1 MGNHPPFMPI
11 NTWLSCIEVG
21 RFAIES
27 FTSVLNT
34 LRTSKIF
41 ELSSPV
47 LLFIIASIV
56 RLNLDIFGSKG
67 SFFVYSY
74 NKIGHFLIISMQRSL
89 LRSACD
95 IFWLPKTM
103 LVLCLHCLVELH
115 EESHAFWKL
124 HNYEPRASPL
134 PIPTVTVL
142 KSSTARN
149 SSRIPNFQVSLQSTI
164 GRQGVGEGPTH
175 T

>member
-41 ELSSPV
+41 ELSSPI

-56 RLNLDIFGSKG
+56 CLNLDIFGSKG

-74 NKIGHFLIISMQRSL
+74 NKIGHFLIIAMRFSTKFPCNEVFFVVLVTSFDYPKRCSCCVYI
-89 LRSACD
+89 A
-95 IFWLPKTM
+95 WLSYMKKAMLFESFTTM
-103 LVLCLHCLVELH
+103 NL
-115 EESHAFWKL
+115 A
-124 HNYEPRASPL
+124 PL
-134 PIPTVTVL
+134 PC
-142 KSSTARN
+142 RF
-149 SSRIPNFQVSLQSTI
+149 R
-164 GRQGVGEGPTH
+164 R
-175 T
+175 

>member
-1 MGNHPPFMPI
+1 M
-11 NTWLSCIEVG
+11 E
-21 RFAIES
+21 E
-27 FTSVLNT
+27 
-34 LRTSKIF
+34 
-41 ELSSPV
+41 
-47 LLFIIASIV
+47 
-56 RLNLDIFGSKG
+56 DIHVQQG
-67 SFFVYSY
+67 
-74 NKIGHFLIISMQRSL
+74 
-89 LRSACD
+89 D
-95 IFWLPKTM
+95 
-103 LVLCLHCLVELH
+103 
-115 EESHAFWKL
+115 KL